1 MWVSGCLTQVPI
13 PCSDPELRGWPA
25 PLTSMTTLGLE
36 ERKRP
41 LQAQITQ
48 YLRLLDF
55 PLIYG
60 GMSILGLPHQDEAD
74 LFSTKQN

>member
-1 MWVSGCLTQVPI
+1 
-13 PCSDPELRGWPA
+13 
-25 PLTSMTTLGLE
+25 MTMLGLE

-41 LQAQITQ
+41 LQAQFTQ

-55 PLIYG
+55 PLING
-60 GMSILGLPHQDEAD
+60 GMSILGLPDQDKAD